1 MCNAPFQAFKKC
13 FGANQLWLDTMKGI
27 AIPALGYFIK
37 HHVLIHLGLRY
48 QKGIAHDQ
56 KDGMKLQY
64 PYQDILKMSNG

>member
-48 QKGIAHDQ
+48 QKGIAHD
-56 KDGMKLQY
+56 
-64 PYQDILKMSNG
+64 